1 MSLLKNIRD
10 TYASYGNENVIGEYE
25 IERLEDRA
33 EIVYGLECK
42 LASSA
47 VTMRPNL
54 VMFRKYDA
62 DGVLVSHFR

>member
-1 MSLLKNIRD
+1 MHVFVTGTKMPLVN
-10 TYASYGNENVIGEYE
+10 TA
-25 IERLEDRA
+25 ERLDDRA

-54 VMFRKYDA
+54 VTFRKYDA

>member
-1 MSLLKNIRD
+1 MKNIPD
-10 TYASYGNENVIGEYE
+10 ACVGYGNESEYDK
-25 IERLEDRA
+25 ERLDDRA

-54 VMFRKYDA
+54 VTFRKYDA

>member
-1 MSLLKNIRD
+1 MPLVN
-10 TYASYGNENVIGEYE
+10 TT
-25 IERLEDRA
+25 ERLKDRA

-42 LASSA
+42 LAPSA

>member
-1 MSLLKNIRD
+1 MKIPLVNATD
-10 TYASYGNENVIGEYE
+10 
-25 IERLEDRA
+25 RLEDRA